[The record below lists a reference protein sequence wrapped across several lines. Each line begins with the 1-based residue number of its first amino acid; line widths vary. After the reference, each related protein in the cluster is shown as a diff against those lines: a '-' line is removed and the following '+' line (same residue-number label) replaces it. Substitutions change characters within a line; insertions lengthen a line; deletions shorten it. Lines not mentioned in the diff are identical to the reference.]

1 MTPLARV
8 RFLALPIDCIRRRCL
23 SARRAASSFSDRRI
37 QRATEVAP
45 DIDER
50 DISDPTDVASE
61 ADDSARRTR
70 ERGRR
75 RREPCSPFVDEV
87 RAMLVLERG
96 TWGIGGRRWGRM
108 GGMRDARGGGGQRRP
123 PEGVGGRAL
132 LPLPREEEEEENRA
146 LVVGSGTPRM
156 CTMPAPSR
164 VSSSVHGFDAV
175 DAMDMARA
183 TAGVVAVAAACCQS

>member
-1 MTPLARV
+1 M
-8 RFLALPIDCIRRRCL
+8 
-23 SARRAASSFSDRRI
+23 
-37 QRATEVAP
+37 AP

-50 DISDPTDVASE
+50 DMSDPTDVASE
-61 ADDSARRTR
+61 ADDSVRRTH

-87 RAMLVLERG
+87 RGMLVLERG
-96 TWGIGGRRWGRM
+96 TWGIGGRRWGRT
-108 GGMRDARGGGGQRRP
+108 GGMRDARGGWGKRRP

-132 LPLPREEEEEENRA
+132 LPLPREEEGEENRA
-146 LVVGSGTPRM
+146 VVGSGTPRM

-164 VSSSVHGFDAV
+164 VSSSVHGFDVV

-183 TAGVVAVAAACCQS
+183 TAGVAAAPCCQS